1 MTNSDWNLTY
11 IADRAVVTAEDA
23 RWLEELP
30 DAPHAEQVEALRRLQ
45 EDATAVDRR
54 TLHVAGLGL
63 ARLGRADEA
72 IAAFERAS
80 KLDPADALDVVNVA
94 VGLMAIGET
103 ERARRRLMPLAQGN
117 DNTSEIARRYLAEID
132 RILQAA
138 NRETRFAELR
148 VAALRERFLAGTAT
162 NDELVQ
168 LARSLASFVANGRT
182 GYDWADVTRVLEA
195 VRERDPRK
203 VEALELL
210 TVAYGATG
218 QDAQMNE
225 VMQQLEKI
233 APDSRV
239 FQAIDKRPEY
249 HKWYN
254 ESMEARVDNLLKEA
268 IRGEAE
274 AKEALQS
281 LRALVQRFP
290 DNDNYHMAL
299 MCALS
304 VNSDIP
310 GALAQAEWLGQ
321 RPNPTH
327 ERQFIVAQVF
337 LSAGDR
343 QRAEEHFAEAYR
355 LARTDQDRQDSLD
368 RLEHLRG
375 QDTRDDGS

>member
-1 MTNSDWNLTY
+1 
-11 IADRAVVTAEDA
+11 
-23 RWLEELP
+23 
-30 DAPHAEQVEALRRLQ
+30 LR

-54 TLHVAGLGL
+54 TLHIAGLGF
-63 ARLGRADEA
+63 ARLGSADEA

-80 KLDPADALDVVNVA
+80 KLDPADAVDVVNVA
-94 VGLMAIGET
+94 VGLMSVGET
-103 ERARRRLMPLAQGN
+103 ERARRRLMPLAQGD
-117 DNTSEIARRYLAEID
+117 DNTSQIARRYLAEID
-132 RILQAA
+132 RIQQAA
-138 NRETRFAELR
+138 DREIRFAELR
-148 VAALRERFLAGTAT
+148 IKALRERFLAGTAT
-162 NDELVQ
+162 IEELMQ

-182 GYDWADVTRVLEA
+182 GYDWAEVTSVLET
-195 VRERDPRK
+195 VRERDPRN

-210 TVAYGATG
+210 IGVYGATG
-218 QDAQMNE
+218 PDARWNE
-225 VMQQLEKI
+225 AMRELEKI

-239 FQAIDKRPEY
+239 FEAIDRPPEY
-249 HKWYN
+249 HKWYS
-254 ESMEARVDNLLKEA
+254 ESMGARIDNLLKEA
-268 IRGEAE
+268 IRGGAEAE
-274 AKEALQS
+274 DALQS

-290 DNDNYHMAL
+290 DNDHYHMAL

-337 LSAGDR
+337 LSSGDR

-368 RLEHLRG
+368 RLEYLRG
-375 QDTRDDGS
+375 QAMRDDGS